1 MKNDKAAPASALYGL
16 GFIGSVVYFLS
27 NATGFLDGL
36 LGILKSIVWP
46 AIMAYELLQFV
57 GA

>member
-1 MKNDKAAPASALYGL
+1 MKRNSAAPASALYGL
-16 GFIGSVVYFLS
+16 GFIGSTVYFLS

-46 AIMAYELLQFV
+46 AIMAYELLQFL

>member
-1 MKNDKAAPASALYGL
+1 MKSDKAAPASALYGL